1 MPPSSPPIPLTSR
14 IVCAVLLLGA
24 LLVLRESSSD
34 ESSSSS
40 RWAVWVALRQH
51 PPSLRIFRSLLEWNL
66 LVWCTAVSL
75 QLWYTYVGADMV
87 ADLLFAS
94 SDGGH
99 CDAGDGGGKYFNWAG
114 SFDGN
119 NNNADDDDGRKRTYL
134 QVQQQDDDMDA
145 SSILFSDP
153 HTSFSQLMT
162 GTEEENPLDL
172 FPHHQKA
179 PPFRDDPS
187 STVQDDEPGN
197 NDNAIAPDSGT
208 QQQQESQ
215 PQYETEDAHEEE
227 EEATSSPAASSF
239 DAQGL
244 SHAPSVASVVGAA
257 LDMLLPIF
265 ISLFLF
271 TLSSTQETARLNP
284 RLSWLA
290 PLIPLLLVAYLTVTQ
305 LVRPWKAR
313 KHFAIVVGWTMGAP
327 LFPVTFRDGFIGDIF
342 TSTVRPLQDAAFT
355 VCYILS
361 GFQGYW
367 SDGYA
372 GFWDSV
378 NHNPH
383 GLNDDDDAAMAA
395 AAEAP
400 TEAPFST
407 HSMLPPLETSWWLHT
422 FLLPMCMVS
431 PLWWRFLQN
440 LRQTHDNRMRW
451 PYLGNAFKYLL
462 AAEVAMFGV
471 FDPSKQETFVWLGS
485 FVLATLYQ
493 VWWDVFMDWELLVL
507 NTQRETSS
515 WWSWCNY
522 YRFRENRLYPS
533 KSFYMGIFL
542 INFVL
547 RFCWTLSFLP
557 PRYLNQAG
565 VLSDNFQHSDWS
577 RALAPAIASAE
588 ILRRTLWGFIRLENE
603 AINVQKEQ
611 ENFMLPP
618 AAILELQ
625 YRGRQTQENYG
636 DMLDGMEPMGVSRG
650 GGGTSQR
657 WSFSRRQGIIPALIE
672 NLKTLEHSNE
682 FQILAELS
690 LWATVFTVLGMIAAA
705 HRMTL

>member
-1 MPPSSPPIPLTSR
+1 M
-14 IVCAVLLLGA
+14 
-24 LLVLRESSSD
+24 
-34 ESSSSS
+34 
-40 RWAVWVALRQH
+40 
-51 PPSLRIFRSLLEWNL
+51 
-66 LVWCTAVSL
+66 
-75 QLWYTYVGADMV
+75 WYTYIGADMV

-99 CDAGDGGGKYFNWAG
+99 CDAGDGGGGGGNYFNWAG
-114 SFDGN
+114 SFDGGGN
-119 NNNADDDDGRKRTYL
+119 DDDGRKRTYL
-134 QVQQQDDDMDA
+134 QVQQQDNDMDA
-145 SSILFSDP
+145 STVIFTDP
-153 HTSFSQLMT
+153 HASFSQVMT
-162 GTEEENPLDL
+162 GTEEENVTNL
-172 FPHHQKA
+172 FPQHQQA

-187 STVQDDEPGN
+187 VTVHDDQGSNGN
-197 NDNAIAPDSGT
+197 PLVVDSQT
-208 QQQQESQ
+208 QQQQQSEK
-215 PQYETEDAHEEE
+215 ELALEKEEE
-227 EEATSSPAASSF
+227 VEQEESASSPAASSF

-244 SHAPSVASVVGAA
+244 SHAPSVTSVVGAA
-257 LDMLLPIF
+257 LDMLLPIL

-271 TLSSTQETARLNP
+271 TILSTQETARVNP
-284 RLSWLA
+284 RLPWLA
-290 PLIPLLLVAYLTVTQ
+290 PLIPLLLVAYLTITQ
-305 LVRPWKAR
+305 LVRPWKPR
-313 KHFAIVVGWTMGAP
+313 KHFAVVVGWTMGAP

-367 SDGYA
+367 SDGYS

-383 GLNDDDDAAMAA
+383 GLNDDDDAAMAV
-395 AAEAP
+395 AAEVP
-400 TEAPFST
+400 TEAPFSA

-493 VWWDVFMDWELLVL
+493 VWWDVFMDWELLVP
-507 NTQRETSS
+507 NAQRKSS
-515 WWSWCNY
+515 GWWSWWNY
-522 YRFRENRLYPS
+522 YCFRENRLYPS
-533 KSFYMGIFL
+533 KAFYSGILL
-542 INFVL
+542 INFAL

-625 YRGRQTQENYG
+625 YRGEQAKDTFGY
-636 DMLDGMEPMGVSRG
+636 MLDGMEPMGMSRSG

-657 WSFSRRQGIIPALIE
+657 WSFSRGQGIIPALIE